1 MFDKYHNPNFW
12 TMCTCLTNITR
23 LNFPRLWRHSPE
35 ECHQL
40 GLVNKLYEMLRDPE
54 PTVVTF
60 SIQTLNIVLADEG
73 GIVINNNM
81 VKYFLPR
88 ISDYKEKELCFL
100 LDFLAIKD
108 MDDQLRLKLL
118 NTFDPML
125 DRREGSVVLAV
136 ARLLTSVVEDQPSL
150 RSSLVRRISPIMIS
164 FLKTSHKEFSILV
177 IDFLSSLSKDYV
189 CEMKTSLPMFY
200 LKNKDSEKLKSRK
213 ILFFRRLVD
222 EDNAMEIVNYLFNLL
237 PQSSN
242 LNKAI
247 FKTISSISQQEPSCY
262 DHCLNNFQM
271 LLKADREK
279 YVPDILNISDSLGL
293 HENIDSGL
301 KQKSEFVASILD
313 NLTSEQLSDQN
324 VAQVM
329 KLLQDFCPH
338 LPKSPHYYEDMLT
351 NKNLTWTSPLHL
363 CLLLTCCV
371 TLLLEHPPG
380 MQLLAAR
387 TFQMCS
393 KHKDHQLQE
402 NLTIYY
408 NLLKRIGKKG

>member
-1 MFDKYHNPNFW
+1 MHSFP
-12 TMCTCLTNITR
+12 CCLPFRI
-23 LNFPRLWRHSPE
+23 LNHVLRLWRHSPD

-60 SIQTLNIVLADEG
+60 SIQTLNIVLAQEG
-73 GIVINNNM
+73 GVVINNNM
-81 VKYFLPR
+81 LKYFLPR
-88 ISDYKEKELCFL
+88 IGDYKEKELCFL

-108 MDDQLRLKLL
+108 MDDQLRLRLL

-150 RSSLVRRISPIMIS
+150 RASLVRRITPIMIS

-177 IDFLSSLSKDYV
+177 IEFLSGLSKDYI
-189 CEMKTSLPMFY
+189 CEMKTSLPMLY
-200 LKNKDSEKLKSRK
+200 LKNKDSEKLKSKK

-242 LNKAI
+242 LNSAI
-247 FKTISSISQQEPSCY
+247 FTTIASISQQESSCY
-262 DHCLNNFQM
+262 IHCISNFQM
-271 LLKADREK
+271 LLKADGKK
-279 YVPDILNISDSLGL
+279 YVPDILDISDSLGL
-293 HENIDSGL
+293 QSNSNSSTESSKKN
-301 KQKSEFVASILD
+301 EFVASILD
-313 NLTSEQLSDQN
+313 NLTHEQLTDN
-324 VAQVM
+324 NAAQVM
-329 KLLQDFCPH
+329 KLMQDFCPH
-338 LPKSPHYYEDMLT
+338 LPKSAYYYEDLLT
-351 NKNLTWTSPLHL
+351 NQNLTWTSLRL

-371 TLLLEHPPG
+371 TLLLEHPPA

-402 NLTIYY
+402 NLTTYY
-408 NLLKRIGKKG
+408 NLLRRISKKGKEK